1 MSKLGLA
8 GQHQTA
14 HNYIDAGAGLGFLRL
29 NFLRKCPQIP
39 SRCLAIACA
48 SEPLFF
54 AIQGWAKICLYFLD
68 INYIY
73 SRLQMLEFLKNSRHC
88 D

>member
-14 HNYIDAGAGLGFLRL
+14 HNYIDAGAGLEFLRL

-39 SRCLAIACA
+39 SRCLAIACT
-48 SEPLFF
+48 SEPLFLAF
-54 AIQGWAKICLYFLD
+54 QGWAKICLYFLD
-68 INYIY
+68 INFIY
-73 SRLQMLEFLKNSRHC
+73 MFISTLRI
-88 D
+88 